1 MLSFPITMITIF
13 LAILFFIISFILIV
27 DVFNRTPSISVL
39 IVAILNMLVS
49 VLFFIVAIRY
59 GDLGSLNNLK

>member
-1 MLSFPITMITIF
+1 MISFPVTIITIF

-39 IVAILNMLVS
+39 IVAILDMLVS

-59 GDLGSLNNLK
+59 GDLGGLNNLK

>member
-1 MLSFPITMITIF
+1 MISFPVTIFTIF
-13 LAILFFIISFILIV
+13 LAIMFLIISFMLIV
-27 DVFNRTPSISVL
+27 DIFNRTPSISVL

-59 GDLGSLNNLK
+59 GDLGGLNNLK